1 MADRVRFATVG
12 LGMGRGRAKICAET
26 VGAELVAICDVWEDR
41 IKSIQEELDVEIV
54 RDFERLLERKDIDV
68 IGIWSPSGMHSSMAV
83 QALDAGKHVC
93 MTKPMDIKTSIC
105 DKAIKKADEK
115 GLVLA
120 VDFDSRYKPVNHQIR
135 SAVQSGSIGKI
146 MFGDLR
152 MKWFRSQS
160 YYDSGMPEAWRSSLA
175 TEGGSLANQAVH
187 YLDLLQWWIGPIVK
201 VTGKKGTF
209 KHDIDTEDGTVS
221 ILETESGA
229 YATVLTTTCS
239 FPNIGTSIEISGTEG
254 TLSWRDQDIEL
265 FQAMR
270 VPESLGGDG
279 TYVLPENRDKPDPVD
294 LSIEDFEAPDDL
306 PGNIIEDMV
315 QAVRDGGKVVCDG
328 REGRKSVAVFEA
340 VYASSDRDAW
350 VKV

>member
-1 MADRVRFATVG
+1 MAEKVRFGIVG

-26 VGAELVAICDVWEDR
+26 EGAELIAICDIWEDR
-41 IKSIQEELDVEIV
+41 IKSIREELEVEV
-54 RDFERLLERKDIDV
+54 ERDFEKLLERSDIDV
-68 IGIWSPSGMHSSMAV
+68 IGIWSPSGMHSSMAI

-105 DKAIKKADEK
+105 DEAIKKADEK
-115 GLVLA
+115 ELVLA
-120 VDFDSRYKPVNHQIR
+120 VDFDSRYKPINHRIR
-135 SAVQSGSIGKI
+135 NAVASGALGNI

-152 MKWFRSQS
+152 MKWFRSQA
-160 YYDSGMPEAWRSSLA
+160 YYDSGMPEAWRSNLK

-187 YLDLLQWWIGPIVK
+187 YLDLLPWWIGPIVK

-265 FQAMR
+265 FQAMSI
-270 VPESLGGDG
+270 PESLGGDG
-279 TYVLPENRDKPDPVD
+279 SYVLPENRDKPEPID
-294 LSIEDFEAPDDL
+294 LDIEEFESPEDL

-315 QAVRDGGKVVCDG
+315 QAVRNGGRVICDG

-340 VYASSDRDAW
+340 VYASSDSDTW
-350 VKV
+350 VNL